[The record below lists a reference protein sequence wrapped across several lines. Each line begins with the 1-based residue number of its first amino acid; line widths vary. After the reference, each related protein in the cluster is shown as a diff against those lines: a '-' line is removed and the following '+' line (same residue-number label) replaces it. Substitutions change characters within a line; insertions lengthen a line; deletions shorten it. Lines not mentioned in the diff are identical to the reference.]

1 VSEMRPPEKSEPRAP
16 MSAGRRRAL
25 LLLALLIA
33 AIVGTAAYF
42 GISSLLAADAAPY
55 DSLQITGSES
65 MRPVIAACA
74 EDFMSKS
81 PQSDVIVRGG
91 GSGEGI
97 SALLHGLVEMGMS
110 SRPLT
115 EKEQRFASVNGI
127 ALSISPFAIDGIAI
141 IVHPSN
147 PLDELDLLQL
157 KAVYAGKIRSWR
169 DLGGAPDGEILTI
182 ARASGSGT
190 ASLFAERVLGGTEAQ
205 ARQKFATN
213 EAIVDEVAGRPD
225 AMGYSGLGAVH
236 KAGDRIK
243 ILAIRADPQGAAV
256 APLADSLRSGDYP
269 LARTLYLLGT
279 SPPTKI
285 AESFLSHCLGPSGVT
300 LLQRAGYVS
309 TGAVER

>member
-1 VSEMRPPEKSEPRAP
+1 
-16 MSAGRRRAL
+16 MSAGRRRAIM
-25 LLLALLIA
+25 LLALLIA
-33 AIVGTAAYF
+33 AIVGAAAYF
-42 GISSLLAADAAPY
+42 GLSGLLAADAAAPY

-74 EDFMSKS
+74 EDFMSTS

-115 EKEQRFASVNGI
+115 EREQRFASINGI
-127 ALSISPFAIDGIAI
+127 ALSVSPFAIDGIAI

-147 PLDELDLLQL
+147 PLGELDLLQL
-157 KAVYAGKIRSWR
+157 KAIYTGKIRSWR
-169 DLGGAPDGEILTI
+169 DLGGAPEGEILTI
-182 ARASGSGT
+182 ARASDSGT
-190 ASLFAERVLGGTEAQ
+190 ASLFAERVLGSAEAQ
-205 ARQKFATN
+205 ARQKLATN

-256 APLADSLRSGDYP
+256 APLADALRSGDYP

-279 SPPTKI
+279 TPPTKI
-285 AESFLSHCLGPSGVT
+285 AETFLSHCLGPSGVT
-300 LLQRAGYVS
+300 LLQRAGYVA
-309 TGAVER
+309 TGAVKP

>member
-1 VSEMRPPEKSEPRAP
+1 MTEISPPEKSEPRAP
-16 MSAGRRRAL
+16 MNAGRRRAL
-25 LLLALLIA
+25 MLLALLIA
-33 AIVGTAAYF
+33 AIMGAAAYF
-42 GISSLLAADAAPY
+42 GLSGLLAADAAPY

-74 EDFMSKS
+74 EDFMSTS

-115 EKEQRFASVNGI
+115 EREQRFASINGI
-127 ALSISPFAIDGIAI
+127 ALSVSPFAIDGIAI

-147 PLDELDLLQL
+147 PLSELDLLQL
-157 KAVYAGKIRSWR
+157 KAVYSGKIRSWR
-169 DLGGAPDGEILTI
+169 DLGGPEGEILTI

-190 ASLFAERVLGGTEAQ
+190 ASLFAERVLGGAEAQ
-205 ARQKFATN
+205 ARQKLATN

-243 ILAIRADPQGAAV
+243 ILAIRAEPQGPAV
-256 APLADSLRSGDYP
+256 APLADALRSGDYA

-279 SPPTKI
+279 TPPTKI
-285 AESFLSHCLGPSGVT
+285 AEAFLSHCLGPSGVT

-309 TGAVER
+309 TGAVVR